1 MLPAMS
7 PVEAPGGRGE
17 RSCAPYPILILSPST
32 SVCTLRRSVKG
43 GRTTTSTSSSSF
55 SVSVKASF
63 CTSAMASRWL
73 RFIFQLPAISGRRGV
88 VAMGSDLQCGE
99 AGEGLAL
106 QVLQRGSPA
115 GRDVPERG
123 LVEPEYAH
131 RRGGVP
137 AADHG
142 EPVHR
147 GDRLRHPAG
156 AGGERRHL
164 EDAHRAVPE

>member
-43 GRTTTSTSSSSF
+43 GSTTTSTSSSSF

-73 RFIFQLPAISGRRGV
+73 RFIFQLPAISGRRAV
-88 VAMGSDLQCGE
+88 AAMGSVLQRGE
-99 AGEGLAL
+99 AREGLAL

-123 LVEPEYAH
+123 LVDAERAH
-131 RRGGVP
+131 RGGGVAP
-137 AADHG
+137 THHG
-142 EPVHR
+142 QPVQR

-156 AGGERRHL
+156 
-164 EDAHRAVPE
+164 